1 MIAPVIRRAVFAA
14 LALLVAGAAAP
25 LPAQTV
31 ADSQALAAKATGM
44 SDKELMKL
52 PAKKVFGGQK
62 GPTANLKSRA
72 IGSYAKGCMAGGK
85 ALEVDGP
92 AWQVMRLSRNRNWG
106 HPELVALVERLA
118 VEAKANDGWNGLLV
132 GDLAQPRG
140 GPMLSG
146 HASHQIG
153 LDADVWLTP
162 MPDRKLS
169 PKEREEIQGKL
180 VVKDRKRINPEVW
193 TEAHARLIK
202 RAASYPEV
210 ARIFV
215 HPPIKAELCKW
226 ATGDRAWLA
235 KVRPYFGHNW
245 HFHIRIRCPKDS
257 PNCTNQPE
265 ARPKDGTG
273 CGDELAYWLGDKPWP
288 KPEKPE
294 AKPQKPQKPAPPLT
308 LSALPAECR
317 AVVTAE

>member
-1 MIAPVIRRAVFAA
+1 MMRAAFLAVALLWAGTAPV
-14 LALLVAGAAAP
+14 L
-25 LPAQTV
+25 AQTV
-31 ADSQALAAKATGM
+31 TEAQALAATAPGM
-44 SDKELMKL
+44 SDDQLKKL
-52 PAKKVFGGQK
+52 PAKKLFGGQK
-62 GPTANLKSRA
+62 GPATSMKARA

-118 VEAKANDGWNGLLV
+118 VEAKEKDGWNGLLV

-162 MPDRKLS
+162 MPDRTLS
-169 PKEREEIQGKL
+169 RKEREEIQGKL
-180 VVKDRKRINPEVW
+180 VVKDRKHIDPAVW

-202 RAASYPEV
+202 RAASYPQV

-215 HPPIKAELCKW
+215 NPPIKAELCKW
-226 ATGDRAWLA
+226 AKGDKDKAWLA

-245 HFHIRIRCPKDS
+245 HFHIRINCPADS
-257 PNCTNQPE
+257 PSCKNQPE

-273 CGDELAYWLGDKPWP
+273 CGNELAYWLGDKPWP
-288 KPEKPE
+288 KPAKPE
-294 AKPQKPQKPAPPLT
+294 AKPQKPAKPAPPLT